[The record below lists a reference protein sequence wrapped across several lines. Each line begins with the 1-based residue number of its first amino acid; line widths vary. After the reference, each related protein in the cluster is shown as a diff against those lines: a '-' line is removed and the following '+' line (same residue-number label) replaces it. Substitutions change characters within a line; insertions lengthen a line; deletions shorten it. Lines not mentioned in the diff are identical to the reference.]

1 MREKPGEHPKWG
13 NRIAWFI
20 ALWLA
25 GVATVAVVA
34 YAIRWALIS

>member
-1 MREKPGEHPKWG
+1 MREKPGERPKWG

-25 GVATVAVVA
+25 GVAIVAIVA